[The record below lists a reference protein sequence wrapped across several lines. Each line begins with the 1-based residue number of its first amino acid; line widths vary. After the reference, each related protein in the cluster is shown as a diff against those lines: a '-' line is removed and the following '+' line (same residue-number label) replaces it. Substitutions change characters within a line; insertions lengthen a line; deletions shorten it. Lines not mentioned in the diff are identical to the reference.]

1 MASDLRPKSGFVL
14 VFLLDADKLTYSQA
28 IGWASPILIYF
39 SEVLAKGF
47 ILKKKNNK
55 KTRGRTSMLSQSSL

>member
-14 VFLLDADKLTYSQA
+14 VFLLDADKLAYSQS
-28 IGWASPILIYF
+28 IGWAPPILIYF

-47 ILKKKNNK
+47 ILKKKK
-55 KTRGRTSMLSQSSL
+55 KN

>member
-1 MASDLRPKSGFVL
+1 MASVLRPKSGFVL
-14 VFLLDADKLTYSQA
+14 VFLLGADKLTYSQS
-28 IGWASPILIYF
+28 IGWAPPILIYF

-47 ILKKKNNK
+47 ILKKKKK